1 MSTHIRE
8 GDLDTKKSLRIWSVR
23 DYCRQHQIGEADERR
38 MRQLFGHFASAGE
51 LLYNVNRNPRWRV

>member
-1 MSTHIRE
+1 MSTHIKE
-8 GDLDTKKSLRIWSVR
+8 GDLDTRKSLRIWSVS
-23 DYCRQHQIGEADERR
+23 DYCHQQQIGEADERR